1 MQVERTKLMIEACF
15 MIQTLVSGGRVSNT
29 WVTCP
34 EVGDN
39 IWKQVLIP
47 HNNIYHMIFV

>member
-1 MQVERTKLMIEACF
+1 MQVERTILMIEACF

-47 HNNIYHMIFV
+47 HNNLDHMIFV